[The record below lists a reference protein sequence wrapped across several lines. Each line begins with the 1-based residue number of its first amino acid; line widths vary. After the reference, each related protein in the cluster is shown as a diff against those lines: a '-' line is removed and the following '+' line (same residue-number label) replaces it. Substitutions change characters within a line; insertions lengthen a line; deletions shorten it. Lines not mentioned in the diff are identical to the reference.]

1 MILLL
6 TKNKHNDNYLLLL
19 VLNYFYYYYYY
30 YLLLHYLHFLHFFC
44 PSFFLLPPRCYFCV
58 VCYTQSSATSNER
71 WARNTVIPDVVCTLI
86 QVHGAGEEKELPY
99 TQKKARELSD
109 RCQRILDTPY
119 TTVKTR
125 DK

>member
-1 MILLL
+1 MITIIIYIYSVYYYFIFTFFIFFFVFFLFSFG
-6 TKNKHNDNYLLLL
+6 LL
-19 VLNYFYYYYYY
+19 VYT
-30 YLLLHYLHFLHFFC
+30 
-44 PSFFLLPPRCYFCV
+44 V
-58 VCYTQSSATSNER
+58 VVIIFVLCYTQSSATSNER